1 MEMGGDSTPFEFAM
15 GLFSVLIGLA
25 VVDVAT
31 SFHRLMRLRMS
42 IRWDALTLLAALY
55 TLCAAVYMWFDL
67 WGVRHFAATRHFPF
81 YLALV
86 SLFFV
91 LFLAAATSLPDE
103 PSEATNL
110 RSYYELNRRYFWT
123 LLTLF
128 QIGYTVFGVYFVASE
143 LPKFPLWIGLLLLG
157 LMTGP
162 TLISA
167 SLIFWKS
174 RTAHYSG
181 TGLLFLLMAIHFA
194 SAQIG

>member
-1 MEMGGDSTPFEFAM
+1 MGGDSTPFEFAM

-31 SFHRLMRLRMS
+31 SFHRLMRVRAL
-42 IRWDALTLLAALY
+42 IRWDALTLFAAFY
-55 TLCAAVYMWFDL
+55 TLCVAVYMWFDL

-81 YLALV
+81 YLALI

-91 LFLAAATSLPDE
+91 LFLAAAASLPDE
-103 PSEATNL
+103 PSETTNL
-110 RSYYELNRRYFWT
+110 RSYYELNRRYLWT

-128 QIGYTVFGVYFVASE
+128 QIGYTLLGFYFVAGE
-143 LPKFPLWIGLLLLG
+143 LPKFRLWIALLLLG
-157 LMTGP
+157 LMIGP
-162 TLISA
+162 ALISA
-167 SLIFWKS
+167 SLIFLKP

-181 TGLLFLLMAIHFA
+181 LGLLFLLMAIHYA